1 VIIALVILV
10 LTFVLIITEHLH
22 STVATLLG
30 ATLTFIALKVFGKG
44 FDILF
49 NGGESGALTFG
60 TIVETLGLLMSMM
73 IIVGILSKTGFFQW
87 SALKSYE
94 IAKGDPWKLM
104 IMLIITTA
112 CLSAFLDNVTTVLLM
127 VPATIELALV
137 LKINPVPMLI
147 SEALASNIGGT
158 ATVIGDPPNILI
170 SSAFQLSFVDF
181 IINIAPIIVI
191 NMFVFILLVKIF
203 YKEKLGSA
211 KPLEEIEALREKF
224 AIKDMGLFKRSIFI
238 FGFVIV
244 LFIVHDLV
252 NISLAES
259 ALIGAVFLLLLS
271 GVEIHEALENV
282 EWSTLL
288 FFAGLFIII
297 AGAVEMGL
305 IGVIADGTLSVIG
318 GNPVLAIV
326 LIMWIAAFTASII
339 GAIPSTAT
347 MIPIVSA
354 LSISLGDLESI
365 GGITTLY
372 WALSLGACLGGN
384 GTPIGT
390 AASIVVV
397 GFSERTEHV
406 ITFRK
411 FMKISLPVTLITL
424 VLSTVYL
431 LVRFVIF

>member
-1 VIIALVILV
+1 MVFAILV

-22 STVATLLG
+22 STVAALLG
-30 ATLTFIALKVFGKG
+30 ATLTFIALKAFGKG
-44 FDILF
+44 FDVLF
-49 NGGESGALTFG
+49 NGGESGAITFG
-60 TIVETLGLLMSMM
+60 TITETMGLLLSMM

-104 IMLIITTA
+104 IMLIFTTA
-112 CLSAFLDNVTTVLLM
+112 CLSAFLDNVTTILLM

-137 LKINPVPMLI
+137 LKIDPIPMLI

-170 SSAFQLSFVDF
+170 GSAFQLSFMDF
-181 IINIAPIIVI
+181 ILIIAPIIVI
-191 NMFVFILLVKIF
+191 NIFVFILLVKIF
-203 YKEKLGSA
+203 YKKKLGST
-211 KPLEEIEALREKF
+211 KSLEEVEALREKY
-224 AIKDMGLFKRSIFI
+224 AIKDMRLFKRSIFI
-238 FGFVIV
+238 FGFVIG
-244 LFIVHDLV
+244 LFIVHDFV
-252 NISLAES
+252 NISLGES
-259 ALIGAVFLLLLS
+259 ALIGAVLLLLLS
-271 GVEIHEALENV
+271 GVEIHEALESV

-297 AGAVEMGL
+297 AGAIEMGL

-354 LSISLGDLESI
+354 LSISLGNLDSI
-365 GGITTLY
+365 GGVTTLY

-406 ITFRK
+406 ITFKK
-411 FMKISLPVTLITL
+411 FMKIGLPVTLVTL
-424 VLSTVYL
+424 ILSTVYL
-431 LVRFVIF
+431 LVRFVIL